1 MNRAR
6 RISTHV
12 DRESQLIAQE
22 CERIVRRLHKLSQAT
37 NGYRLLR
44 ISDEFAAIERAAER
58 AKWRS
63 YELYMWLGRKEIG
76 KQRVEPKKRSAP

>member
-1 MNRAR
+1 VNRAE
-6 RISTHV
+6 RISAHI
-12 DRESQLIAQE
+12 DRESQRALECVRIA
-22 CERIVRRLHKLSQAT
+22 RRLHKLSQAA

-63 YELYMWLGRKEIG
+63 YELYIWLGREEI
-76 KQRVEPKKRSAP
+76 KWQSKAKRP